1 MRRLLCWFRLKKKSI
16 ESLMVRGDVFGVG
29 IVWFGGDSG
38 MDGDGEARRGVG
50 FSLVVVWSY
59 GFGFEGRFV

>member
-1 MRRLLCWFRLKKKSI
+1 
-16 ESLMVRGDVFGVG
+16 
-29 IVWFGGDSG
+29 

-50 FSLVVVWSY
+50 FSLVVEWSY